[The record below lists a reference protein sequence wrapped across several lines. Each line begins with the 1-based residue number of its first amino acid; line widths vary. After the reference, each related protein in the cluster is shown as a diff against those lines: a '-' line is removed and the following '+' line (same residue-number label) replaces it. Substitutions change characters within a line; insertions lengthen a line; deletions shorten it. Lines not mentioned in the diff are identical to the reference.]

1 MSTVT
6 LVITSCGR
14 FELLEKT
21 ISSLV
26 NRYPFTEKIII
37 EDSGNVKVIN
47 KIKEKYDRDFTILIN
62 EKNIGQ
68 IKSIDKAYSLVTTEY
83 IFHCEDDWH
92 FYRDGFI
99 EDSLDILK
107 EYRQISMVS
116 LRDWLNDVSINCHM
130 EKTTL
135 LQTRNGTRF
144 FMLKPKNGDGWGGY
158 SFNPGLRRLQDYKEI
173 IGQFSKVGHEK
184 NISLYFLEKG
194 MNMALLESSAVEHIG
209 WNHHI
214 LSKNNPQE
222 RFYLLKKFLP
232 KEVI

>member
-1 MSTVT
+1 
-6 LVITSCGR
+6 
-14 FELLEKT
+14 
-21 ISSLV
+21 
-26 NRYPFTEKIII
+26 
-37 EDSGNVKVIN
+37 
-47 KIKEKYDRDFTILIN
+47 LIN

-214 LSKNNPQE
+214 LSKN
-222 RFYLLKKFLP
+222 
-232 KEVI
+232 